1 MVRKSTGPRLSST
14 STAAKAPE
22 ELTFADV
29 PADLRPSSFARV
41 WLSVVPLRPDETD
54 ERHCSLAFG
63 LSVDEGDRERSV
75 GRTLAVDSHWRTK
88 LAQEAHAE
96 AYRAW
101 LADNGLADLVR
112 SNGAPTGAWSMQSFR
127 RWDEA
132 RRGI

>member
-14 STAAKAPE
+14 STATKSPD

-29 PADLRPSSFARV
+29 PAEQRPSSFARV
-41 WLSVVPLRPDETD
+41 WLAVVPLRPDETD
-54 ERHCSLAFG
+54 ERHCSLAYG
-63 LSVDEGDRERSV
+63 LSVDEVDRERAV
-75 GRTLAVDSHWRTK
+75 GHTLAVDSHWRTK

-96 AYRAW
+96 AYRTW
-101 LADNGLADLVR
+101 LADNGLARFVR

-127 RWDEA
+127 RWDET